1 METPRAMIPMRID
14 SRDFL
19 IFTVFLK
26 IEIMI
31 KNLNANLLSRSL
43 LDGKITN
50 FPNGR
55 FLSWKKLKNH
65 LPAMIVKK
73 PLKSISGCCYR
84 A

>member
-1 METPRAMIPMRID
+1 METPRVMIPMRID

-19 IFTVFLK
+19 IFTVFLR

-43 LDGKITN
+43 LDGKINN

-55 FLSWKKLKNH
+55 F
-65 LPAMIVKK
+65 
-73 PLKSISGCCYR
+73 
-84 A
+84 